1 MRSICFIKF
10 LFLSVL
16 YGAVSQ
22 IVKVRQGVISGKTEI
37 SAKGRHYMSFE
48 GIPYSTPPIGK
59 NRFMEV
65 NDLQPW
71 VGVWNA
77 TRTSSSCMQY
87 EPFSNAVIGQED
99 CLYLNVYSP
108 DLRETASLPVLFFI
122 HGGAFMYGTGSI
134 YGPQRLM
141 DWDMVVVTV
150 NYRLGPLGFLSTGD
164 RVVPGNAGLK
174 DQYHAMLWVKD
185 NIKMFGGNPD
195 NIILYGNSAG
205 ASSVHY
211 HFVSPRHMKAN
222 IFSRGLFSS
231 GSALSSWSYQQDPG
245 DNSKVLASLVG
256 CPTSNTKEMVHCLQ
270 KIPGDEIV
278 TAQSYMLGWKGAS
291 LFTPFTPS
299 MEPEGTEN
307 PLVASHP
314 SHATAIGKF
323 SKPILASVTSEEGL
337 YPAAYFQSDSTF
349 LPELNDNWENLASSL
364 YQCSL
369 PLEKRRQVTARIKE
383 YYFNNQSIGQE
394 TYPQLVQ
401 SLGDRLFYSNIGKF
415 LKMAASRSDLPI
427 YAFRY
432 SFRGEKSLS
441 NMIGLNNNDYGVSH
455 SDDLFRVFVL
465 PHFELNRA
473 DDLAMIDL
481 LINIIYSFATDGL
494 NSTNGRLTKSIK
506 LLKTVESNSRKKNE
520 IDFEWLPVDKDS
532 KELNLLEISAPN
544 NLKMMSV
551 KNFGNVSFWDSLE
564 LNEEQEF

>member
-1 MRSICFIKF
+1 MRSICSIKF
-10 LFLSVL
+10 LFLCVL

-22 IVKVRQGVISGKTEI
+22 IVIVRQGVISGKTEI

-87 EPFSNAVIGQED
+87 EPFSNAVIG
-99 CLYLNVYSP
+99 
-108 DLRETASLPVLFFI
+108 
-122 HGGAFMYGTGSI
+122 
-134 YGPQRLM
+134 
-141 DWDMVVVTV
+141 
-150 NYRLGPLGFLSTGD
+150 FLSTGD

-185 NIKMFGGNPD
+185 NIKMFG
-195 NIILYGNSAG
+195 
-205 ASSVHY
+205 
-211 HFVSPRHMKAN
+211 AN
-222 IFSRGLFSS
+222 IFSRSLFSS
-231 GSALSSWSYQQDPG
+231 GSALSSWSYQQDP
-245 DNSKVLASLVG
+245 D
-256 CPTSNTKEMVHCLQ
+256 
-270 KIPGDEIV
+270 
-278 TAQSYMLGWKGAS
+278 
-291 LFTPFTPS
+291 
-299 MEPEGTEN
+299 
-307 PLVASHP
+307 
-314 SHATAIGKF
+314 
-323 SKPILASVTSEEGL
+323 
-337 YPAAYFQSDSTF
+337 FQSDSTF

-481 LINIIYSFATDGL
+481 LINIIYSFATDG
-494 NSTNGRLTKSIK
+494 NH
-506 LLKTVESNSRKKNE
+506 SR
-520 IDFEWLPVDKDS
+520 
-532 KELNLLEISAPN
+532 
-544 NLKMMSV
+544 
-551 KNFGNVSFWDSLE
+551 
-564 LNEEQEF
+564 